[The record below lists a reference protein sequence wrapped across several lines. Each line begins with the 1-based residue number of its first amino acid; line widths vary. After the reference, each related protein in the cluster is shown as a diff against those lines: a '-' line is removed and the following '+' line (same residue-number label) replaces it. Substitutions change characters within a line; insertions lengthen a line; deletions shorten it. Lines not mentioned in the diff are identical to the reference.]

1 MEIKPVENGVLA
13 SSVPIETMAM
23 KQVKWCRLSRRLAK
37 LYPPALVGGILATIT
52 CAALILITQ
61 PFSMF
66 SSDIG
71 VILALGWAPLVL
83 LVAAEAWCEHKAKSY
98 STDDE

>member
-1 MEIKPVENGVLA
+1 MSAVFPTPVGVF
-13 SSVPIETMAM
+13 PMAM

-71 VILALGWAPLVL
+71 VILALGWAPLIL
-83 LVAAEAWCEHKAKSY
+83 LAAAEAWCEHKAKSY

>member
-52 CAALILITQ
+52 CVALILITQ

-71 VILALGWAPLVL
+71 VILVLGWTPLIL
-83 LVAAEAWCEHKAKSY
+83 LAAADAWCEHKARSY
-98 STDDE
+98 STGHE

>member
-1 MEIKPVENGVLA
+1 M
-13 SSVPIETMAM
+13 VPAFSQIS
-23 KQVKWCRLSRRLAK
+23 Q
-37 LYPPALVGGILATIT
+37 ALPTSFGGGILATIT

-61 PFSMF
+61 PLSMF

-71 VILALGWAPLVL
+71 VILALGWAPLIL
-83 LVAAEAWCEHKAKSY
+83 LAAAEAWCEHKAKSY